1 MHDGI
6 EGDHPSV
13 VGPKSK
19 IANASICYISNKMSC
34 HPYNLLI
41 TLAHPAASIKTH
53 CIKFQIKN
61 CITWNPTNEMHAR
74 QFKNAI
80 SNSNAQTVYEIV
92 KLDLK
97 SWGKTYLSTKAK
109 TKC

>member
-1 MHDGI
+1 
-6 EGDHPSV
+6 
-13 VGPKSK
+13 
-19 IANASICYISNKMSC
+19 
-34 HPYNLLI
+34 
-41 TLAHPAASIKTH
+41 
-53 CIKFQIKN
+53 
-61 CITWNPTNEMHAR
+61 MHAR

-97 SWGKTYLSTKAK
+97 SWGKTYLSTQAK